1 MRIVKFFCV
10 IFFIIICA
18 IGVYSQP
25 LPPSLTF
32 ELKTTPD
39 VKFSFTTIQDYLT
52 GIIKFNVI
60 TLNVKA
66 IGTEWDLY
74 VKTTT
79 NVAGYW
85 DETGIYYSSSGEKP
99 PVNILELR
107 FNNINKTSN
116 NDNFFP
122 ITNLPTYVIGTSSND
137 VAIPCGMNQPTNVP
151 GNYIENSSCYKF
163 NVDMKIKPGMS
174 LPNVYRAGIYTLRV
188 DFVIVEDL

>member
-1 MRIVKFFCV
+1 MRRFKSFFAV
-10 IFFIIICA
+10 FFVIII
-18 IGVYSQP
+18 VRLYSQP

-32 ELKTTPD
+32 ELKTASD
-39 VKFSFTTIQDYLT
+39 VKFSFTTIQDYLS

-60 TLNVKA
+60 TLNIKA

-85 DETGIYYSSSGEKP
+85 DEAGIYYSTSGEKP

-107 FNNINKTSN
+107 FNNINKTAN
-116 NDNFFP
+116 DDNFFP
-122 ITNLPTYVIGTSSND
+122 VTNIPVYVIGSSNND
-137 VAIPCGMNQPTNVP
+137 PSISCGLNQPTNVP
-151 GNYIENSSCYKF
+151 GNYLDNPSCYKF
-163 NVDMKIKPGMS
+163 NVDMKIKPGMN

-188 DFVIVEDL
+188 DFILVEDL